1 MNNKAKC
8 YLTPPEIAKQLRVSS
23 PKVLGW
29 IRRGELSAV
38 NVSDTGFR
46 PRYRVSQQSL
56 DEFLE
61 SREVQLP
68 TPRVRRKRQPPEGGP
83 LDPELGEQL
92 MKKKQGVKVN
102 GKYYRVWDGIV
113 LFY

>member
-1 MNNKAKC
+1 MTDNPKS
-8 YLTPPEIAKQLRVSS
+8 YLTPPEICKQLRVSS
-23 PKVLGW
+23 HKVLGW
-29 IRRGELSAV
+29 IRRGELRAV

-61 SREVQLP
+61 SREVQP
-68 TPRVRRKRQPPEGGP
+68 PPPRVRRKRQPPEGGP

-92 MKKKQGVKVN
+92 MKKKQAVKVN
-102 GKYYRVWDGIV
+102 GKYYRVWDGVI
-113 LFY
+113 LFF